1 MALTSQQRQQLKAQ
15 AHSLN
20 PVVLLGEKGLTNNVL
35 TEINLALTAHELIK
49 VKIAGTEKDVRQ
61 VTTEEI
67 CEKTKCELVQL
78 IGNISV
84 LYRKKPKKKGA

>member
-35 TEINLALTAHELIK
+35 TEIDLALTAHELIK

-61 VTTEEI
+61 ATTEEI